1 MIELFKIISK
11 MVNKLKILA
20 NKLLLP
26 VLPSHWNH
34 VSVLHQNESVRYNCL
49 CLCSGKLCLDK
60 ETTDLLDWR

>member
-26 VLPSHWNH
+26 SDWITFSCCIKMNQSATIVYVYVLASFA
-34 VSVLHQNESVRYNCL
+34 LIKKQLTY
-49 CLCSGKLCLDK
+49 
-60 ETTDLLDWR
+60 

>member
-26 VLPSHWNH
+26 SIVRNH

-60 ETTDLLDWR
+60 ETTDLLD

>member
-26 VLPSHWNH
+26 SNWNH

>member
-26 VLPSHWNH
+26 VLPSDWNH

>member
-1 MIELFKIISK
+1 

-26 VLPSHWNH
+26 SIVRNH

-60 ETTDLLDWR
+60 ETTDLLD

>member
-26 VLPSHWNH
+26 SIVRNR

>member
-1 MIELFKIISK
+1 

-26 VLPSHWNH
+26 SDWNH
-34 VSVLHQNESVRYNCL
+34 VFVLLQNESVRYNCL